1 MLARGI
7 LQAAHFDVTI
17 LDAALRLVGAYIVI
31 RVGVLLFAAS
41 LGNKSWMQNLENR
54 LTLFIWLAF
63 AADYLGWLDP
73 IIPGLDSIGIASG
86 KTRITV
92 WSVLKLLFTLTLF
105 VLVAAWISRWIDRRL
120 KKLHTLAPSTR
131 IGLAK
136 FANAFL
142 IGLSILVGLNTAGV
156 DLTALTVLT
165 GAIGLGL
172 GFGLQSIASNFVSGF
187 VLLMD
192 RSIKPGDVISLSG
205 QSGTSTENFGW
216 VQELR
221 GRYVVV
227 RDRDGIEMLV
237 PNQQLISN
245 AVINWSYTDP
255 RIRLKLPV
263 RVSYQD
269 DPELA
274 LKILLDACEGQRRVL
289 RDPPPVSRLM
299 QFGDPRHRARA
310 ALLDI
315 RSAGRREQRALRG
328 QPHHLAPCSRRT
340 TSPSRSR
347 SARSACAT
355 RRPISTEERARAAHR
370 LRGHRHPRRGAR
382 VEVHPLLGSRR
393 PERQQ
398 GRERRAAAVLAAAEH
413 QPAGCRPRIGCAV
426 SRDRGSIDDGSIL
439 ITRPQRAQPGTE
451 PPRRARAPRRPDP
464 RRADRAQ
471 DPQEDPAHAGL
482 QGAAHRIEEAPRRH
496 QAAERS
502 GRALGLGLGYWPKV
516 TCRMSCRSC
525 SDSTSCASAAT
536 PSSGSPNSIVAVLAP
551 WQSRCAGA
559 ADR

>member
-1 MLARGI
+1 MMELWLRLQGFFDILFTRNVLTEIAAVAACLGAGGI
-7 LQAAHFDVTI
+7 VGAVLRRRYQRLGIKTQAALTRSHFATHGVQVTAPVVVALVSVIIARSLLDTHYDVTL
-17 LDAALRLVGAYIVI
+17 LDAAMRLISAYIIV

-41 LGNKSWMQNLENR
+41 LGNQSWMQHLENR
-54 LTLFIWLAF
+54 LTLFIWLVF

-73 IIPGLDSIGIASG
+73 IISGLDNIGIASG
-86 KTRITV
+86 KSRVTV

-105 VLVAAWISRWIDRRL
+105 VLVAAWISRWLDRRL
-120 KKLHTLAPSTR
+120 KKLSNLAPSTR

-142 IGLSILVGLNTAGV
+142 IGLSILMGLNAAGV

-172 GFGLQSIASNFVSGF
+172 GFGLQSIAANFVSGF

-263 RVSYQD
+263 RVSYAD
-269 DPELA
+269 DPEVA
-274 LKILLDACEGQRRVL
+274 LQILLTACEGQRRVL

-299 QFGDPRHRARA
+299 QFGDHGIELELRFWISDPQEGVNNVRSEVNRTIW
-310 ALLDI
+310 ALFKEHKITIPVAQREI
-315 RSAGRREQRALRG
+315 RML
-328 QPHHLAPCSRRT
+328 
-340 TSPSRSR
+340 
-347 SARSACAT
+347 
-355 RRPISTEERARAAHR
+355 
-370 LRGHRHPRRGAR
+370 
-382 VEVHPLLGSRR
+382 
-393 PERQQ
+393 
-398 GRERRAAAVLAAAEH
+398 
-413 QPAGCRPRIGCAV
+413 PA
-426 SRDRGSIDDGSIL
+426 
-439 ITRPQRAQPGTE
+439 
-451 PPRRARAPRRPDP
+451 RPDP
-464 RRADRAQ
+464 D
-471 DPQEDPAHAGL
+471 
-482 QGAAHRIEEAPRRH
+482 
-496 QAAERS
+496 
-502 GRALGLGLGYWPKV
+502 
-516 TCRMSCRSC
+516 
-525 SDSTSCASAAT
+525 
-536 PSSGSPNSIVAVLAP
+536 
-551 WQSRCAGA
+551 
-559 ADR
+559 